1 MKHNPKE
8 VSKLTEVDAQSSMNV
23 ILGKILSVLENI
35 LTTEQAALGSLGE
48 ILTASK
54 ASLILTEQGNDILQQ
69 IAKGMSGEHTY
80 TVKVQQVDSTKKK

>member
-1 MKHNPKE
+1 MA
-8 VSKLTEVDAQSSMNV
+8 EVDAQSSMNV

-35 LTTEQAALGSLGE
+35 LTTEQAALGSLEE

-54 ASLILTEQGNDILQQ
+54 ASLILTEQGNDILRE

-80 TVKVQQVDSTKKK
+80 TVKVQQVDSVKKK